1 MQFFRSCFRERGSPN
16 GEDFYPQTRR
26 FPAAILGG
34 LQGEATQYTDKKTA
48 QAVCNAYE
56 NGFSGRNEM
65 KEKGWRPF
73 WAALLAALL
82 VLLPLVGG
90 TVLLTRRS
98 LRTRLASRPQSGVA
112 IRQPKEE
119 NRLSLL
125 VCIAPTETTAPGFLL
140 LYLNASQ
147 NCIHAL
153 ALPGELTVP
162 FGADETALS
171 DCYRAAGPARC
182 REALLSALSLPE
194 DTHYLALAPSVLQ
207 AIADR
212 YGMLRVGFS
221 GALTAEELVV
231 TGCSSNVQAI
241 SAREAEELL
250 NGMED
255 TVPPAHKAAAR
266 AAVWDA
272 FFRQEL
278 ELLPAALPDAL
289 RALFRDGEEFGR
301 IQAEVERLQLQDF
314 LLLKGRAD
322 DLDQRYG
329 QYALFVLTSYREG
342 MPLVL
347 LEAKQHRVP
356 MVSFDCVTGPQ
367 EIITDGGDGF
377 LIPPGDIEKMA
388 DAICILIERPELRA
402 EMGAFQGGKI
412 ESFRKPAVLA
422 QWIRQIEGPQ
432 GIV

>member
-1 MQFFRSCFRERGSPN
+1 
-16 GEDFYPQTRR
+16 
-26 FPAAILGG
+26 
-34 LQGEATQYTDKKTA
+34 
-48 QAVCNAYE
+48 
-56 NGFSGRNEM
+56 M

-171 DCYRAAGPARC
+171 
-182 REALLSALSLPE
+182 ALSLPE

-221 GALTAEELVV
+221 GALTAEELAL
-231 TGCSSNVQAI
+231 TGCSSNVQAV

-289 RALFRDGEEFGR
+289 RAHSSSLLTDLTAQDLLILDDTLEFLADRSAAIHTEALPGGWDGECYTLTDDSH
-301 IQAEVERLQLQDF
+301 AALQT
-314 LLLKGRAD
+314 
-322 DLDQRYG
+322 
-329 QYALFVLTSYREG
+329 LFNVSPT
-342 MPLVL
+342 
-347 LEAKQHRVP
+347 EAQLSSASEP
-356 MVSFDCVTGPQ
+356 
-367 EIITDGGDGF
+367 
-377 LIPPGDIEKMA
+377 
-388 DAICILIERPELRA
+388 
-402 EMGAFQGGKI
+402 
-412 ESFRKPAVLA
+412 
-422 QWIRQIEGPQ
+422 
-432 GIV
+432 

>member
-119 NRLSLL
+119 NLLSLL

-147 NCIHAL
+147 NCVHAL

-207 AIADR
+207 AIADQ

-221 GALTAEELVV
+221 GALTAE
-231 TGCSSNVQAI
+231 
-241 SAREAEELL
+241 EAEELL

-289 RALFRDGEEFGR
+289 RAHSSSLLTDLTAQDLLILEDTLEFLADRSAAIHAEALPGEWDGECYT
-301 IQAEVERLQLQDF
+301 LT
-314 LLLKGRAD
+314 D
-322 DLDQRYG
+322 DSHAAVQ
-329 QYALFVLTSYREG
+329 ALFNVSPT
-342 MPLVL
+342 
-347 LEAKQHRVP
+347 EAQLSSASEP
-356 MVSFDCVTGPQ
+356 
-367 EIITDGGDGF
+367 
-377 LIPPGDIEKMA
+377 
-388 DAICILIERPELRA
+388 
-402 EMGAFQGGKI
+402 
-412 ESFRKPAVLA
+412 
-422 QWIRQIEGPQ
+422 
-432 GIV
+432 

>member
-1 MQFFRSCFRERGSPN
+1 MKPERIECIHNWIDDPVEFEREASSEGEGTSAPAPGPLILSAGRFSP
-16 GEDFYPQTRR
+16 
-26 FPAAILGG
+26 
-34 LQGEATQYTDKKTA
+34 
-48 QAVCNAYE
+48 
-56 NGFSGRNEM
+56 
-65 KEKGWRPF
+65 EKGYEV
-73 WAALLAALL
+73 L
-82 VLLPLVGG
+82 VQVAQLV
-90 TVLLTRRS
+90 
-98 LRTRLASRPQSGVA
+98 
-112 IRQPKEE
+112 K
-119 NRLSLL
+119 NRHPDWQWHL
-125 VCIAPTETTAPGFLL
+125 
-140 LYLNASQ
+140 
-147 NCIHAL
+147 
-153 ALPGELTVP
+153 
-162 FGADETALS
+162 FG
-171 DCYRAAGPARC
+171 
-182 REALLSALSLPE
+182 
-194 DTHYLALAPSVLQ
+194 
-207 AIADR
+207 
-212 YGMLRVGFS
+212 
-221 GALTAEELVV
+221 
-231 TGCSSNVQAI
+231 
-241 SAREAEELL
+241 
-250 NGMED
+250 
-255 TVPPAHKAAAR
+255 
-266 AAVWDA
+266 
-272 FFRQEL
+272 
-278 ELLPAALPDAL
+278 
-289 RALFRDGEEFGR
+289 DGEEFGR

>member
-1 MQFFRSCFRERGSPN
+1 M
-16 GEDFYPQTRR
+16 Y
-26 FPAAILGG
+26 
-34 LQGEATQYTDKKTA
+34 K
-48 QAVCNAYE
+48 
-56 NGFSGRNEM
+56 
-65 KEKGWRPF
+65 
-73 WAALLAALL
+73 
-82 VLLPLVGG
+82 
-90 TVLLTRRS
+90 
-98 LRTRLASRPQSGVA
+98 
-112 IRQPKEE
+112 RQEE

-221 GALTAEELVV
+221 GALTAEELAL
-231 TGCSSNVQAI
+231 TGCCSNVQAI

-278 ELLPAALPDAL
+278 ELLPATLPDTLRAHSSSLLTDLTAQDLLILEDTLEFLADRSAAIHTEALPGEWDGECYTLTDDSHAAVQ
-289 RALFRDGEEFGR
+289 ALFNVSPTE
-301 IQAEVERLQLQDF
+301 AQLSS
-314 LLLKGRAD
+314 A
-322 DLDQRYG
+322 
-329 QYALFVLTSYREG
+329 SE
-342 MPLVL
+342 P
-347 LEAKQHRVP
+347 
-356 MVSFDCVTGPQ
+356 
-367 EIITDGGDGF
+367 
-377 LIPPGDIEKMA
+377 
-388 DAICILIERPELRA
+388 
-402 EMGAFQGGKI
+402 
-412 ESFRKPAVLA
+412 
-422 QWIRQIEGPQ
+422 
-432 GIV
+432 

>member
-1 MQFFRSCFRERGSPN
+1 
-16 GEDFYPQTRR
+16 
-26 FPAAILGG
+26 
-34 LQGEATQYTDKKTA
+34 
-48 QAVCNAYE
+48 
-56 NGFSGRNEM
+56 M

-221 GALTAEELVV
+221 GALTAEELAL
-231 TGCSSNVQAI
+231 TGCSSNVQAV

-278 ELLPAALPDAL
+278 ELLPPPCRTPAGSQLEPAHRFDGAGPAHL
-289 RALFRDGEEFGR
+289 R
-301 IQAEVERLQLQDF
+301 
-314 LLLKGRAD
+314 
-322 DLDQRYG
+322 
-329 QYALFVLTSYREG
+329 
-342 MPLVL
+342 
-347 LEAKQHRVP
+347 
-356 MVSFDCVTGPQ
+356 
-367 EIITDGGDGF
+367 
-377 LIPPGDIEKMA
+377 
-388 DAICILIERPELRA
+388 
-402 EMGAFQGGKI
+402 
-412 ESFRKPAVLA
+412 
-422 QWIRQIEGPQ
+422 
-432 GIV
+432 

>member
-1 MQFFRSCFRERGSPN
+1 
-16 GEDFYPQTRR
+16 
-26 FPAAILGG
+26 
-34 LQGEATQYTDKKTA
+34 
-48 QAVCNAYE
+48 
-56 NGFSGRNEM
+56 M

-162 FGADETALS
+162 FGADEASLA

-221 GALTAEELVV
+221 GALTAEELAL

-278 ELLPAALPDAL
+278 ELLPAALPVGVIYDEKSKPPARKSGQEAFPYSI
-289 RALFRDGEEFGR
+289 RATAASCAPANHDQR
-301 IQAEVERLQLQDF
+301 
-314 LLLKGRAD
+314 GRARKD
-322 DLDQRYG
+322 DRRQQCR
-329 QYALFVLTSYREG
+329 T
-342 MPLVL
+342 P
-347 LEAKQHRVP
+347 RVARGRR
-356 MVSFDCVTGPQ
+356 VRRRHVRRRRG
-367 EIITDGGDGF
+367 
-377 LIPPGDIEKMA
+377 L
-388 DAICILIERPELRA
+388 
-402 EMGAFQGGKI
+402 
-412 ESFRKPAVLA
+412 
-422 QWIRQIEGPQ
+422 
-432 GIV
+432 

>member
-1 MQFFRSCFRERGSPN
+1 
-16 GEDFYPQTRR
+16 
-26 FPAAILGG
+26 
-34 LQGEATQYTDKKTA
+34 
-48 QAVCNAYE
+48 
-56 NGFSGRNEM
+56 M

-147 NCIHAL
+147 NCIHVL

-221 GALTAEELVV
+221 GALTADELAQC
-231 TGCSSNVQAI
+231 GLSGGVQAL
-241 SAREAEELL
+241 SAREAQSLL
-250 NGMED
+250 SGWD
-255 TVPPAHKAAAR
+255 KDGTLPPSHRAAAR

-272 FFRQEL
+272 FFRQDL
-278 ELLPAALPDAL
+278 ELLPTTLPAAL
-289 RALFRDGEEFGR
+289 RAHSSELLTDLTAQDLLTLESTLEFLANGN
-301 IQAEVERLQLQDF
+301 A
-314 LLLKGRAD
+314 A
-322 DLDQRYG
+322 
-329 QYALFVLTSYREG
+329 
-342 MPLVL
+342 
-347 LEAKQHRVP
+347 
-356 MVSFDCVTGPQ
+356 VS
-367 EIITDGGDGF
+367 
-377 LIPPGDIEKMA
+377 A
-388 DAICILIERPELRA
+388 DALPGAWNPTRRFYGLTDASRA
-402 EMGAFQGGKI
+402 SVQTLFNVWPTE
-412 ESFRKPAVLA
+412 A
-422 QWIRQIEGPQ
+422 QAASSSAP
-432 GIV
+432 